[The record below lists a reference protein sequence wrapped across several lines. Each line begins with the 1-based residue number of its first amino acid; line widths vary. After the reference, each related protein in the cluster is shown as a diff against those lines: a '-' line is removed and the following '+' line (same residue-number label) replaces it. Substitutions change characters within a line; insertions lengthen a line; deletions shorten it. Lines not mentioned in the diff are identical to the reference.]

1 VGFVQALT
9 ETAVHDIHEKRAIT
23 NEAGILN
30 VYTSLLC
37 SSGKH
42 LRAFNEQLLAQGV
55 TYVPQVISQAKW
67 DAIANTPQETCG
79 G

>member
-1 VGFVQALT
+1 MTDETDILT
-9 ETAVHDIHEKRAIT
+9 
-23 NEAGILN
+23 

-37 SSGKH
+37 GSGNH

-55 TYVPQVISQAKW
+55 TYVPQVISQAEW
-67 DAIANTPQETCG
+67 DAIASTPRETCG